1 MGQLTPQLTNTGTD
15 MMLKA
20 LQGDGIIF
28 TRIAIGDGNDPGETL
43 AITDLD
49 NNRISV
55 VITEMTRA
63 ANYVLLTGRY
73 DNNNIN
79 SGFYMKELGV
89 YAKNVSDGAEHL
101 YAYRYADTDVDYVPS
116 ISSGRVVETEISII
130 VAVGNAENISAA
142 ISEGTGYVNI
152 ADFNSHKDNKNNPH
166 NVTKEQLGLSNV
178 EVVPVSEMMPTW
190 KEVNTLDNITPG
202 MKMGNIL
209 AIVAQAI
216 KNLKN
221 HFTAKNPH
229 SITPEAIKAAP
240 KSHKH
245 DMSELTGGPLS
256 VENGGTGVN
265 SLAKLKALI
274 VETVG
279 TGTGSGGSQT
289 FEPFTITIAGKEYTI
304 RGGENIEIDLGSEVA
319 KAYGDITDTLDWV
332 YDWWLNNVTGYLE
345 KYANG
350 NNKVKYSRIP
360 VEEGE
365 EYRIT
370 GWFPQSRPI
379 CAVYDADGTVM
390 TWEAQ
395 YIPNVNNT
403 MYTTRII
410 VIPRYASYM
419 IAMNYNVM
427 QGRDEDD
434 YYVQKKETGHTS
446 TTNIKS
452 TDAYINTFI
461 YYDADMTNISY
472 TFARY
477 NDKCLTYI
485 LQTNDSDTNRNI
497 YLYIDTANRL
507 WLMVRA
513 GKIDLGI
520 IDTNRHTFRV
530 NDGVVY
536 LDGVAKGT
544 LNSTQ
549 LNLATTDTPIVFG
562 TGCLSYGLQIE
573 QAGRLVRDY
582 IPAQSSD
589 GEYGMYDKVTGAFNK
604 SGDGSFT
611 N

>member
-28 TRIAIGDGNDPGETL
+28 TKIAIGDGNDPGETL
-43 AITDLD
+43 AVTDLD
-49 NNRISV
+49 HNRISV

-116 ISSGRVVETEISII
+116 ISSGRVIETEISII
-130 VAVGNAENISAA
+130 VAVGNSENISAA
-142 ISEGTGYVNI
+142 ISEGTGYVNL

-166 NVTKEQLGLSNV
+166 NVTKEQLGLKNV
-178 EVVPVSEMMPTW
+178 ETVPISQMQPVWEDID
-190 KEVNTLDNITPG
+190 TLENITTN
-202 MKMGNIL
+202 MTMGDIL
-209 AIVAQAI
+209 ARVAQAI
-216 KNLKN
+216 KNFKN
-221 HFTAKNPH
+221 HLTAKNPH
-229 SITPEAIKAAP
+229 SITPEGIQAAA
-240 KSHKH
+240 KTHKH
-245 DMSELTGGPLS
+245 NISDLTDYPLP
-256 VENGGTGVN
+256 VTHGGTGVD
-265 SLAKLKALI
+265 SLAKLKTFI
-274 VETVG
+274 VDTVG
-279 TGTGSGGSQT
+279 TGGEGQT
-289 FEPFTITIAGKEYTI
+289 FEPFTLTIAGKEYTI
-304 RGGENIEIDLGSEVA
+304 RGGENIEVDLGSEVA
-319 KAYGDITDTLDWV
+319 KTYGDVTDTLDWA
-332 YDWWLNNVTGYLE
+332 YDWWLNNITGYLE
-345 KYANG
+345 KYESG

-360 VEEGE
+360 VEAGE

-379 CAVYDADGTVM
+379 CAVYDTNGTVM

-419 IAMNYNVM
+419 IIVNYNVIY
-427 QGRDEDD
+427 GRDEDD
-434 YYVQKKETGHTS
+434 YCVQRKEAGHTS
-446 TTNIKS
+446 ITNIKS
-452 TDAYINTFI
+452 TGAYINTFI
-461 YYDADMTNISY
+461 YYNADQTAISY

-485 LQTNDSDTNRNI
+485 LQTNDSDMNRNI
-497 YLYIDTANRL
+497 YLYIDAANRL
-507 WLMVRA
+507 WLVVQT

-520 IDTNRHTFRV
+520 IDTNRHTFRIG
-530 NDGVVY
+530 DGVVY

-549 LNLATTDTPIVFG
+549 LDFAATDTPIVFG
-562 TGCLSYGLQIE
+562 TGCLSYGVQIE
-573 QAGRLVRDY
+573 QSGKLVRDY
-582 IPAQSSD
+582 IPAKSSD
-589 GEYGMYDKVTGAFNK
+589 GEYGMYDKVTGAFSRLGN
-604 SGDGSFT
+604 GA
-611 N
+611 